1 MCNNNDREHSSQNSS
16 NLKKN
21 LPDDFHAVIF
31 TGGLFAPPQ
40 NTKKYWAE
48 TGQPDFIVAADSG
61 LEICDLYCD
70 FYKNEYDF
78 FPDIITGDF
87 DSLNSPA
94 LIEKYKI
101 KPNVFPCDKDFTDTE
116 LAVASVYKEAQ
127 KHGVKNPH
135 ITLVGGDGGRTDHLL
150 NIYDSFASEKYVSV
164 WLAKEQGLYLLKD
177 GFSCD
182 IFELGIEDIVSVAR
196 TSASRTKGALRSEGL
211 VWEANCFRKE
221 GMPSLSNRISQ
232 EFYDL
237 SKPVR
242 LCAKGADFLVIAPL
256 SAVVIMSKS
265 AF

>member
-1 MCNNNDREHSSQNSS
+1 M
-16 NLKKN
+16 
-21 LPDDFHAVIF
+21 
-31 TGGLFAPPQ
+31 
-40 NTKKYWAE
+40 
-48 TGQPDFIVAADSG
+48 
-61 LEICDLYCD
+61 
-70 FYKNEYDF
+70 
-78 FPDIITGDF
+78 
-87 DSLNSPA
+87 
-94 LIEKYKI
+94 
-101 KPNVFPCDKDFTDTE
+101 
-116 LAVASVYKEAQ
+116 YKEAQ